1 MRRDLSLMGDAA
13 WRVGLVTLAPY
24 IKNVAT
30 MNCDAFFYGDEIFIR
45 GFQAVSARPHHRD
58 GVKDSFAGIA

>member
-13 WRVGLVTLAPY
+13 WRVGLVTLPPY
-24 IKNVAT
+24 IKKRRNYELRR
-30 MNCDAFFYGDEIFIR
+30 FFYGDEIFIR